1 MGANWSMRSPGCA
14 EFGFA
19 AFHEFLSLKE
29 KLIDTED
36 SSSRFTLSRVVF
48 FFFAQPSRRENKPR
62 RPVPCGLS
70 PAGRPEHPRDCRSSR
85 TNSNLH
91 IDLFFFAFLSVG
103 CFVSLLL
110 LLLSGGRDTGPHVKV
125 SISTARWC
133 SKRHGTSTS
142 LQGPYRSS
150 IGRWRELLSHHN
162 VSWSLTLH
170 YLNEMQSPRSV
181 HRRWIDENALA
192 RIKMRKSRVDSSN
205 SLEKNNG
212 VVMNGYALMNFKS
225 IP

>member
-1 MGANWSMRSPGCA
+1 MRSPGCA

-48 FFFAQPSRRENKPR
+48 FFLRNLRGGKTNRADRFRAVYR
-62 RPVPCGLS
+62 RPADQNILEIVVHLEPTRICIS
-70 PAGRPEHPRDCRSSR
+70 IS
-85 TNSNLH
+85 
-91 IDLFFFAFLSVG
+91 FFFAFLSVG

-170 YLNEMQSPRSV
+170 YLNEMQSPRPV